1 MFVVNE
7 CIDKIFKTMKTKW
20 IFIAIVIHV
29 LVIMMTSSVK
39 VNSQNTLISE
49 MDKLEWEEVMPG
61 VWKAS
66 LGTMGLNA
74 LDYSSPPNVK
84 ALEELSHCVFPFNA
98 DSTFSLL
105 TSSRASIRMPLGP
118 SEKIYGLG
126 LEFEGINRRGNV
138 YTLKVD
144 HYGGIKGYTHAPVPF
159 YISSKGYGVLINSA
173 QRVKIHVG
181 VGNRKD
187 SKRPEIIDR
196 TTGVNWAARPISDA
210 IEASVQGGGFEI
222 YVFGGESP
230 LEVVQ
235 RYNLFCGGGV
245 LPPKWGLGFWHR
257 MHTKSSADDVLKE
270 ISDFKKYD
278 FPLSVIG
285 LEPGWQN
292 FAYPCSYDWDENR
305 FPDPEKFLHTLDE
318 KGIKVN
324 LWENPYVAPSST
336 MYHDIK
342 PYTGSHTVW
351 LGEVPDYT
359 MPEAQRVMLDH
370 HQKNHLDIGVSGYKL
385 DELDGYD
392 FWLWPDHATFPSGND
407 AVEVRQVYGVIMQ
420 QMLRDHFKEQNKRTY
435 GLIRSSYSGASS
447 NGFVIYSD
455 YYQHK
460 GYVTALVNSSMA
472 GVLWTPEIR
481 SAQNAEEWVRRFQS
495 VCFSPLTMLNAWSSG
510 LKPWSFSEVTDII
523 RDNLHLRNRLLPYL
537 YTAFYKYL
545 RKGIPPFRAMVLE
558 DGYVSQESVVGAGLD
573 DVSNPYAE
581 GKRIEVTD
589 QYMMGDA
596 ILVAPVF
603 EGQKERTVVLPTGN
617 YYDFYTGK
625 YVGNG
630 EIITVKT
637 ELERIPLFV
646 KDGGIIPML
655 TSTDQSSTNGSI
667 EVRHYGSR
675 ENTFVM
681 YDDDGMSYNY
691 EKGEFTLTE
700 LVVEEDKEGKLRG
713 NYNVLNNDKFK
724 PESVTWKWMTE

>member
-1 MFVVNE
+1 
-7 CIDKIFKTMKTKW
+7 
-20 IFIAIVIHV
+20 
-29 LVIMMTSSVK
+29 
-39 VNSQNTLISE
+39 
-49 MDKLEWEEVMPG
+49 MDILEWEEVLPG
-61 VWKAS
+61 VWKAKFGS
-66 LGTMGLNA
+66 MGLNP
-74 LDYSSPPNVK
+74 LDYASPPNHT
-84 ALEELSHCVFPFNA
+84 ALDALSHSDFPFNR

-105 TSSRASIRMPLGP
+105 TSNRASIRLPLDS

-173 QRVKIHVG
+173 HRVKIHVG

-187 SKRPEIIDR
+187 SKRPEVIDR
-196 TTGVNWAARPISDA
+196 TTGKNWAARPVSDA
-210 IEASVQGGGFEI
+210 IEASVQGGGLEI
-222 YVFGGESP
+222 FVFTGQSP

-305 FPDPEKFLHTLDE
+305 FPDPEKFLNTLDKE
-318 KGIKVN
+318 GIKVN

-336 MYHDIK
+336 MFNDIK

-359 MPEAQRVMLDH
+359 MIEAQRVMLNH
-370 HQKNHLDIGVSGYKL
+370 HQKNHLDIGVSGYKF

-407 AVEVRQVYGVIMQ
+407 AVEIRQVYGVIMQ
-420 QMLRDHFKEQNKRTY
+420 KMLRDHFKSENKRTY
-435 GLIRSSYSGASS
+435 GLVRSSYTGASNNS
-447 NGFVIYSD
+447 FVLYSD

-481 SAQNAEEWVRRFQS
+481 SAKNAEEWVRRFQS

-510 LKPWSFSEVTDII
+510 LKPWSFPEVTDIV
-523 RDNLHLRNRLLPYL
+523 RDNLKLRNQLLPYL
-537 YTAFYKYL
+537 YTAFFEYY

-558 DGYVSQESVVGAGLD
+558 EGYVSQESIIGAELD
-573 DVSNPYAE
+573 DVVNPYAE
-581 GKRIEVTD
+581 KKRIEVTD
-589 QYMMGDA
+589 QYMMGEA

-603 EGQKERTVVLPTGN
+603 EGQKERSVVLPPGN

-637 ELERIPLFV
+637 DLDHIPLFV

-655 TSTDQSSTNGSI
+655 TSSSPSSSNDSL
-667 EVRHYGSR
+667 EVRHYGNR
-675 ENTFVM
+675 ENRLLM
-681 YDDDGMSYNY
+681 YNDDGLSYNF

-713 NYNVLNNDKFK
+713 SYNVLNNDKFK